1 MKVLLHDVA
10 GPRLQRQLKEMSAAG
25 LDIDWA
31 APPDDAKFYA
41 LLPETEVI
49 WHGLRRIAADDVARG
64 TKLRLIQK
72 IGIGVDT
79 IDLAAAKAHGV
90 AVCNM
95 PGTNARAVAE
105 MTLLLMLA
113 CLRRLPVLD
122 RAVREGRGWRLEPAL
137 RETFGELGGR
147 TVGLVG
153 FGAIPRILAPALTAL
168 GADIVYTAT
177 APKADA
183 AGTFATLH
191 ELLRVSDIVSLHVPQ
206 TPGTAG
212 MIGAAEIAR
221 MKPGAIF
228 VNTARGGLVDQ
239 PALTAALRSGHL
251 SAAGLD
257 VFADEPIPP
266 GEPLLGLDNVVLTP
280 HLGWLTGGT
289 LTRSLKIAVENC
301 RRLAAG
307 EPLLHRVA

>member
-1 MKVLLHDVA
+1 MKVLLHEVA
-10 GPRLQRQLKEMSAAG
+10 GPRLQRQLKDMAAAG
-25 LDIDWA
+25 LDIDWV

-41 LLPETEVI
+41 LLPQTEVI

-79 IDLAAAKAHGV
+79 IDLAAAKARGV

-95 PGTNARAVAE
+95 PGANARAVAE
-105 MTLLLMLA
+105 MSLLLMLA

-122 RAVREGRGWRLEPAL
+122 RATRDGQGWRLPPDF
-137 RETFGELGGR
+137 RESLGELGGR

-153 FGAIPRILAPALTAL
+153 FGAIPQILAPVLAAL
-168 GADIVYTAT
+168 GAEIVYTAT
-177 APKADA
+177 APKSGA
-183 AGTFATLH
+183 AGTFVTLD
-191 ELLRVSDIVSLHVPQ
+191 ELLRVSDIVSLHLPQ
-206 TPGTAG
+206 TEHTAG

-221 MKPGAIF
+221 MKPGAIL

-257 VFADEPIPP
+257 VFADEPIQA

-280 HLGWLTGGT
+280 HLAWLSGGT
-289 LTRSLKIAVENC
+289 LSRSLTIAVENC

-307 EPLLHRVA
+307 EPLLHRVV